1 MKDKKQT
8 IFDNNNN
15 YTVNINMKSDLICED
30 LIQSNLK
37 LIQLVTDTVSNHL
50 SQRPPN
56 KVLQDQTPSVSPA
69 ELLLSRETRRT
80 LAQLRTNK
88 SPLLVSY
95 LFSIGDPRHP
105 SPLCPL
111 CLMHDHTSS
120 HLFECKA
127 LPTSLSS
134 LDLWTNPD
142 KVELFLAT
150 WGGETVGCHMIRV
163 LDSAGSTLVEW
174 GRQQQQQH
182 VTEDYSSESAT
193 YNSNPAGTAMH
204 PKA

>member
-1 MKDKKQT
+1 M
-8 IFDNNNN
+8 
-15 YTVNINMKSDLICED
+15 
-30 LIQSNLK
+30 
-37 LIQLVTDTVSNHL
+37 
-50 SQRPPN
+50 
-56 KVLQDQTPSVSPA
+56 
-69 ELLLSRETRRT
+69 RRT

-120 HLFECKA
+120 HLFECKS

-142 KVELFLAT
+142 KVEPFLPPGGRDCWLPHDFGCWTLLAALWWSGVDNNNNMVCCRWLLWQYKTTGPAT
-150 WGGETVGCHMIRV
+150 VSTQFV
-163 LDSAGSTLVEW
+163 LMMSICQFS
-174 GRQQQQQH
+174 
-182 VTEDYSSESAT
+182 
-193 YNSNPAGTAMH
+193 
-204 PKA
+204 